1 MSDQEIENVRLRVKP
16 NAFLYALEA
25 TRSYFVALLGVTAFS
40 MVTVYLRFQL
50 PTSILLLL
58 GFIAIATSFL
68 FLFCSVLAIA
78 CCAEFLVT
86 NNRAVVRFRWMGRV
100 DDKISVALSS
110 VKSIEVRSYNS
121 TYGSVYLKS
130 DAKDRGGGARQN
142 FRWTR
147 AKSNIPTEPTQT
159 LVIWNKASIWLA
171 VPSSSPPFSGFYG
184 FRGYDAFAR
193 AIIDSQ
199 DFVES

>member
-1 MSDQEIENVRLRVKP
+1 MSDQEIENVRFRAKP

-25 TRSYFVALLGVTAFS
+25 TRIHFLALLGVGVFS
-40 MVTVYLRFQL
+40 IGIGYLRF
-50 PTSILLLL
+50 PVPISILLLL
-58 GFIAIATSFL
+58 FLMAIASSFL
-68 FLFCSVLAIA
+68 LMFVFTVAIA
-78 CCAEFLVT
+78 CCAEFLIT
-86 NNRAVVRFRWMGRV
+86 DNRAVVRFRWMGRV

-121 TYGSVYLKS
+121 TYGSVYLKKAL
-130 DAKDRGGGARQN
+130 DDQRARARQK

-147 AKSNIPTEPTQT
+147 ANVPTEPAQT

-171 VPSSSPPFSGFYG
+171 IPLSSPPLSGFYG

-193 AIIDSQ
+193 AIVDSQ
-199 DFVES
+199 NFVES